1 MANMGENMVSDSVVY
16 ILGKI
21 WQIWGK
27 IWHLILYI
35 LGTSVC
41 SISLGVLVSVYHL
54 WCLFSTVAL
63 LASGAQSQPSPVIS
77 PIPLSAVTRY
87 QDQVIIDIMTDLST
101 ALTHKLKALI
111 YFDLARVS
119 QPCRD
124 IYQNLILFNNR

>member
-1 MANMGENMVSDSVVY
+1 MKCHFKSLYSAALITISRHPDLLISDIFS
-16 ILGKI
+16 
-21 WQIWGK
+21 
-27 IWHLILYI
+27 
-35 LGTSVC
+35 S
-41 SISLGVLVSVYHL
+41 VSVFGVF
-54 WCLFSTVAL
+54 FSTVAL

-124 IYQNLILFNNR
+124 IFQNLILFNNR